1 MDAKNGGNMKFDLSE
16 YIADSVDLDP
26 VGTARKEIRELIL
39 VGDMG
44 ADVIVYDDDFK
55 RRAPFIDRC
64 LVGTVDELFVSV
76 ESDAG
81 QSLAFECVLAF
92 LRGDADA
99 KSRAER
105 LVDSVITQAISWA
118 KQAGGLQDE

>member
-1 MDAKNGGNMKFDLSE
+1 VLE
-16 YIADSVDLDP
+16 DSVGIDP
-26 VGTARKEIRELIL
+26 VGTARKEIRELIM

-44 ADVIVYDDDFK
+44 ADVIVYDDQFK

-99 KSRAER
+99 KSMAER
-105 LVDSVITQAISWA
+105 LVDSVVNRAISCA
-118 KQAGGLQDE
+118 QKAGGLNE